1 MNINRNNYEEYFLL
15 YADNELS
22 QTEKKVVEIFVQEN
36 VDLKEEFLTIQLTV
50 NASDEEV
57 KLLDKSFLIKEE
69 PPFININNY
78 EEVFV
83 LYHDNELSPEQKKE
97 AEQFVSDQPKFNID
111 FELIGKSKL
120 SPDENIIFAAKAKLY
135 KKEKSG
141 KVVPLILWRSIAA
154 AVFIGFGLW
163 GSISYLNKQEGM
175 RAVAVEGKTIKSLI
189 TTEEQIVPEEKNN
202 IQNIAIA
209 QEPKEQ
215 NENEE
220 KFVNRKEEKFAPE
233 RKEEKNTL
241 AKSSIKNNPAAVE
254 KVTDGKQADNNNYL
268 LAANIPVKEPSKK
281 IDASK
286 APILPEKPVPHIDKY
301 DETIQ
306 PQTVVE
312 SASYAVDQNNSND
325 ENYVFY
331 NVKAEEFKKSKVGG
345 FLKKVKRIV
354 ERSNPITRLLSA
366 DEKQVASN

>member
-50 NASDEEV
+50 NSSDEEV

-120 SPDENIIFAAKAKLY
+120 SPDENIVFAAKAKLY

-163 GSISYLNKQEGM
+163 ASVSYFNKQEGM

-189 TTEEQIVPEEKNN
+189 TTG
-202 IQNIAIA
+202 AA
-209 QEPKEQ
+209 D
-215 NENEE
+215 
-220 KFVNRKEEKFAPE
+220 
-233 RKEEKNTL
+233 
-241 AKSSIKNNPAAVE
+241 SSG
-254 KVTDGKQADNNNYL
+254 GK
-268 LAANIPVKEPSKK
+268 K
-281 IDASK
+281 
-286 APILPEKPVPHIDKY
+286 
-301 DETIQ
+301 
-306 PQTVVE
+306 
-312 SASYAVDQNNSND
+312 
-325 ENYVFY
+325 
-331 NVKAEEFKKSKVGG
+331 
-345 FLKKVKRIV
+345 
-354 ERSNPITRLLSA
+354 
-366 DEKQVASN
+366 